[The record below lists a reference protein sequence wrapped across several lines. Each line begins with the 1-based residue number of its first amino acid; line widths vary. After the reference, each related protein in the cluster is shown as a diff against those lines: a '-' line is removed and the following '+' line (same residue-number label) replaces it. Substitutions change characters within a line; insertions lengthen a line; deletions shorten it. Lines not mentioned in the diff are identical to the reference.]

1 MGVTVRSKQLLL
13 AAFALALLL
22 AGLSAA
28 DAHGLR
34 RQRKLEAEIRQRD
47 ERNQGLAEENVRLRR
62 EIRALHG
69 DPAAVERAAREEL
82 GLVKSGEVVFT
93 F

>member
-1 MGVTVRSKQLLL
+1 MARHTQLLL
-13 AAFALALLL
+13 GAAALALVL

-34 RQRKLEAEIRQRD
+34 RQHKLAQEIRLRADKNHQ
-47 ERNQGLAEENVRLRR
+47 LAEENARLKR
-62 EIRALHG
+62 EIHALDG
-69 DPAAVERAAREEL
+69 DPRAVERAAREEL
-82 GLVKSGEVVFT
+82 GLVKDGEVVFT

>member
-1 MGVTVRSKQLLL
+1 MARSTQLLL
-13 AAFALALLL
+13 AAVTLALVL

-34 RQRKLEAEIRQRD
+34 RQHKLEAEIRQRD
-47 ERNQGLAEENVRLRR
+47 EKNCSLTEENVRLRR